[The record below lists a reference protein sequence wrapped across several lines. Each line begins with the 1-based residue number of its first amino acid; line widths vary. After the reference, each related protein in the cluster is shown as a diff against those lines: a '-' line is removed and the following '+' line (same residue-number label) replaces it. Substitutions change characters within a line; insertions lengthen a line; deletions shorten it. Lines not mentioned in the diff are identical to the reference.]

1 MLAFWM
7 GGAAAGQR
15 VDPPAPPPP
24 SPSLGGGGKR
34 GDSDRWRGWPKET
47 ATEKP
52 ALSTL
57 EIEAK
62 RRRRDE
68 DDMMLTIIIQA
79 VTKGLL

>member
-1 MLAFWM
+1 MAFWM
-7 GGAAAGQR
+7 GGAAPGPS

-24 SPSLGGGGKR
+24 ATSLGGGGKR
-34 GDSDRWRGWPKET
+34 GDSDRWHGWPKET
-47 ATEKP
+47 AAEKS